1 MVNISVYSLHQ
12 HAYFAI
18 IATIF
23 WNFCGGSDFLEFFVG
38 LGFWNFFHLLW
49 IFKEFIHVAPLDPVR
64 GVYGGGMGTGG
75 YHQGVMYDII
85 MYGNHD

>member
-23 WNFCGGSDFLEFFVG
+23 GNFCGRSDFLEFFVG

-64 GVYGGGMGTGG
+64 GVYGVGWVRGDTIRG
-75 YHQGVMYDII
+75 
-85 MYGNHD
+85 